1 MSNLE
6 IVRCTLICDTTPPS
20 RQYGWAIRGG
30 LTTLYSLPF
39 RSPAARA
46 HFLRLLAAYIG
57 PAFAADAIEDLA
69 AMLCLYHC
77 DEEAAAQRAA
87 RHLDADYG
95 PLLTETPLEEV
106 DEIVG
111 LLLEEVAAAEEVR

>member
-1 MSNLE
+1 MPNLE
-6 IVRCTLICDTTPPS
+6 IVRCTVICDTAPPS
-20 RQYGWAIRGG
+20 RQYGWAIHVG
-30 LTTLYSLPF
+30 LTTLFSLPF

-69 AMLCLYHC
+69 AMLCLYHG
-77 DEEAAAQRAA
+77 DEEAAQRTA

-106 DEIVG
+106 DDIVG
-111 LLLEEVAAAEEVR
+111 LLLEEVAVAEEVR